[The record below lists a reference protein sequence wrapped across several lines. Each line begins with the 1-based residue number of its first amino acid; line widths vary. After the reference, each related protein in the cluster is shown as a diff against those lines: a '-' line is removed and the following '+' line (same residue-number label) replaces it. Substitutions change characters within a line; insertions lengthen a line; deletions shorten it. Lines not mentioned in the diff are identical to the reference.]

1 MRRTA
6 ASFHLQYTL
15 ASGLVSGA
23 RRHPVQSYSDSRTLV
38 RSASSPISPVLRGI
52 LSRRRAC
59 VAFRTHDS
67 PTASLFASV
76 LGFQGSTGTAC
87 MLSAPAATL
96 ALRHC
101 RTSLRHPHKAR
112 RSVPLPM
119 RRPFYAATAG
129 LWQPLP
135 TCVVPLTVPTR
146 VGSASVPARLL
157 AAAPL
162 YILPLANAHRLLP
175 LPFAHLPL
183 AQDVSIGLQYIRLR
197 HNNFVPVRRM

>member
-76 LGFQGSTGTAC
+76 LGFQGSTGTAF
-87 MLSAPAATL
+87 MLSAPRSHTGPSTL
-96 ALRHC
+96 QDLPASPSQSKAQCAPSDAPSLLR
-101 RTSLRHPHKAR
+101 RHGW
-112 RSVPLPM
+112 S
-119 RRPFYAATAG
+119 
-129 LWQPLP
+129 
-135 TCVVPLTVPTR
+135 
-146 VGSASVPARLL
+146 L
-157 AAAPL
+157 AAPPDVRGASDGAGACWVSVSSCSSSGCSPL
-162 YILPLANAHRLLP
+162 YVLPLANAHRLLP

-197 HNNFVPVRRM
+197 HNNFVPVR